1 MEDEARMQ
9 SNGAMAQLNEELSN
23 ILSTFVCGGS
33 ISYKQLPAVQYKGK
47 SVPMWSL
54 LEKFG
59 WEKVAQ
65 AKGADW
71 TFIHKKFNWNCD
83 SVYVM
88 VSVTKKHLGLG
99 TVVLP
104 TQDVSTVFALQNS
117 HTKNPEFI
125 YTGFQS
131 TELPYEDPEF
141 IYTGFQYK
149 SLLELEKDSRYLWWN
164 GLEL

>member
-9 SNGAMAQLNEELSN
+9 SNGAMAQLNEELRN
-23 ILSTFVCGGS
+23 ILSAFVCGGS
-33 ISYKQLPAVQYKGK
+33 ISYRQLPVVQYKGK

-88 VSVTKKHLGLG
+88 VSVTKKHLGLVS
-99 TVVLP
+99 TVLP
-104 TQDVSTVFALQNS
+104 TQDVSTVFAMQGKIDITPKLCN
-117 HTKNPEFI
+117 
-125 YTGFQS
+125 S
-131 TELPYEDPEF
+131 TELPIFCFAFRFPM
-141 IYTGFQYK
+141 TK
-149 SLLELEKDSRYLWWN
+149 CS
-164 GLEL
+164 